1 MWLDRR
7 VSGRQDLGDG
17 VWSFQSPLWQTNSLL
32 AVASGD
38 VLLCDPAFTPD
49 EIGAIADEAGRHAGG
64 QSFLVVTHADYDH
77 VCGIAYFADAH
88 VVAGAGAAAKVRD
101 GSAAA
106 GLRSGGEEWGVAWPT
121 DLRVDREVAAGELD
135 LGSFRVAVID
145 AASHGR
151 EGLGYVLLEQG
162 ILLPGDNLS
171 SITIPLLAGSLVRAR
186 EAAERL
192 LDALGRYPLRFV
204 VPGHGPVL
212 SPEQARQV
220 GEADLRYLE
229 QLEAAAREAA
239 RDRLSPGYAV
249 VHVHEVE
256 PPRPDTADFAI
267 YGIHGGNARLALREQ
282 GVEL

>member
-7 VSGRQDLGDG
+7 VSEQQDLGGG

-32 AVASGD
+32 AVASDD
-38 VLLCDPAFTPD
+38 VLLCDPAFSPE
-49 EIGAIADEAGRHAGG
+49 EIGVIAAEAARHAGG
-64 QSFLVVTHADYDH
+64 QSFLLVTHADYDH
-77 VCGIAYFADAH
+77 VCGIPWFPDAE
-88 VVAGAGAAAKVRD
+88 VVAGAGAAVKLED

-106 GLRSGGEEWGVAWPT
+106 GLLSGGAEWGVEWPT
-121 DLRVDREVAAGELD
+121 DLRVDRRVAAGELAV
-135 LGSFRVAVID
+135 GSFRIAVID

-171 SITIPLLAGSLVRAR
+171 GITIPLLAGSLPRAR
-186 EAAERL
+186 RSTERL
-192 LDALGRYPLRFV
+192 LEALDRNALRFV

-212 SPEQARQV
+212 SPEEARRI

-239 RDRLSPGYAV
+239 HGALSPGYAL

-267 YGIHGGNARLALREQ
+267 YGIHGGNVRLALREQ